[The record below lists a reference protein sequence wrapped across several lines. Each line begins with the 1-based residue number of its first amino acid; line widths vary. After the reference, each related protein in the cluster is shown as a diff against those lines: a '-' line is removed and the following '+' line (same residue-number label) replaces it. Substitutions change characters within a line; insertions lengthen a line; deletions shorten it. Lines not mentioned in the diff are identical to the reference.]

1 MDVEALGEVVGGGG
15 VLLHDAAI
23 NSVNIG
29 VGGFFACANVGH
41 TAYQFFLD
49 YGHKNEAS
57 NGVNVGWS

>member
-15 VLLHDAAI
+15 VLLHDATI

-49 YGHKNEAS
+49 
-57 NGVNVGWS
+57 VGKFFPHRSRLVVCQ